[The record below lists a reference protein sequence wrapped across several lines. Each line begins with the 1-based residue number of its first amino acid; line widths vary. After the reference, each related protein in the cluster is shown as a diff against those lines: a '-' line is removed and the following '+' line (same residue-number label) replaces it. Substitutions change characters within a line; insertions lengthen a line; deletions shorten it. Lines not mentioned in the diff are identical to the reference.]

1 MNDIKRYTLHV
12 HASGSWLEEDPDGF
26 YVAGDDYDALAERL
40 KAAEAKVTPL
50 GQIDPA
56 LTYKALQSLD
66 AQHKALQAE
75 SNKLA
80 EENDKL
86 RQLLAQKVMDDT
98 LLSDINRTDNGLIL
112 GMEGGACQ
120 ILADAF
126 GQQLLESGAENY
138 IEVLFESSR
147 HPELGQIV
155 VTVKKETG
163 ETPHQLRAKA
173 ELERD
178 ILKAECLTYMQEIMR
193 LNGVD
198 GERRELYTHESGG
211 EYSLLGMASPAGA
224 LRVTQGASGV
234 LVYRDLSSGSL
245 YYRDPGCFRQR
256 MKRLPAGGEA

>member
-12 HASGSWLEEDPDGF
+12 HESGSWIEEDPTGF
-26 YVAGDDYDALAERL
+26 YVAGDDYD
-40 KAAEAKVTPL
+40 
-50 GQIDPA
+50 
-56 LTYKALQSLD
+56 
-66 AQHKALQAE
+66 
-75 SNKLA
+75 KLA

-163 ETPHQLRAKA
+163 ETPHQLRAKV

-193 LNGVD
+193 LNEV
-198 GERRELYTHESGG
+198 
-211 EYSLLGMASPAGA
+211 
-224 LRVTQGASGV
+224 
-234 LVYRDLSSGSL
+234 
-245 YYRDPGCFRQR
+245 
-256 MKRLPAGGEA
+256 AGGEA